1 MKYKEIIHSFPKYLI
16 SSRFLFEP
24 KTSRKSM
31 TNFIRIVKTQVKIW
45 KFHVRCHFVKFHIYF
60 LGLP

>member
-45 KFHVRCHFVKFHIYF
+45 KFHV
-60 LGLP
+60 